1 MTFTRVS
8 FAKMSFA
15 KMSFTKMSFAKI
27 IFAATAGAAFLIGAL
42 PGAAFAQ
49 EWRGGEFRR
58 FETERHRF
66 GEFCTFRA
74 QAHGIANGNLF
85 SGRPGGRAE
94 ARAIRHWEEQV
105 AIAYGPRFASW
116 GLAEGK
122 TASCARKNLLE
133 IECVVAAN
141 PCRVRG

>member
-1 MTFTRVS
+1 MTFTRVFFAKVSLTKTS
-8 FAKMSFA
+8 FAK
-15 KMSFTKMSFAKI
+15 T

-42 PGAAFAQ
+42 PGAASAQ
-49 EWRGGEFRR
+49 EYRGGEFRR

-66 GEFCTFRA
+66 GELCTFRA

-105 AIAYGPRFASW
+105 ALAYGPRFASW
-116 GLAEGK
+116 ALAQAK
-122 TASCARKNLLE
+122 TARCARKNLLE

-141 PCRVRG
+141 PCRIRG